1 MPIGVDVVLVG
12 LAQCPDAI
20 LEHRAAVA
28 EDQRRRQAAVEI
40 LPRDDLVA
48 ALFGKEVELFVEF
61 CHIDHR
67 AVLGEE
73 VVDGGVID
81 CHRTAPAGS
90 IPTSSA

>member
-1 MPIGVDVVLVG
+1 MAVDVDVVLVG

-28 EDQRRRQAAVEI
+28 EDQCGRQAAVEI

-48 ALFGKEVELFVEF
+48 ALFGEEVEPFVEL
-61 CHIDHR
+61 CQIDQG
-67 AVLGEE
+67 AVFGEE

-81 CHRTAPAGS
+81 PHRTAPAGS
-90 IPTSSA
+90 IPRSSA